1 MGRILLIT
9 VCSLA
14 MAAPISLFAGLSYM
28 AIGVF
33 CLYLFGLSEV
43 RGSFWGL
50 VAINV
55 SILSTLLTFLVLFA
69 YFCRSFE

>member
-9 VCSLA
+9 ICSLA
-14 MAAPISLFAGLSYM
+14 MAAPISLFAGLFYM
-28 AIGVF
+28 ALGIL

-43 RGSFWGL
+43 RGGLWGFI
-50 VAINV
+50 AINI
-55 SILSTLLTFLVLFA
+55 SIFSTLLTFLVLFA

>member
-14 MAAPISLFAGLSYM
+14 MAAPISLLAGLFYM
-28 AIGVF
+28 ALGVF

-50 VAINV
+50 IAINV
-55 SILSTLLTFLVLFA
+55 SIFSAFLTFLVLFA
-69 YFCRSFE
+69 HFCRSFE